1 MKIIRIWISLVG
13 ILKII
18 NDKYLMIMVFTISNI
33 LTIIRIILVP
43 IFLALYFSESYLLQ
57 SIGTLCFIAG
67 AITDHWDG
75 KLARRRKEI
84 TEFGRFWDPLADKF
98 LTLSAFWAIWYR
110 EDFNFFS
117 TFVLLYIIIIAA
129 RELGITYLRMW
140 GISKDAPLITSFWGK
155 LKTTFQLIAI
165 IFSLVYFN
173 ARDILNEYHYRIDY
187 ISDTYVI
194 PVIHFLILISM
205 IVTVLSGAM
214 YLTPSS
220 FGRKSE

>member
-1 MKIIRIWISLVG
+1 
-13 ILKII
+13 
-18 NDKYLMIMVFTISNI
+18 MIFTISNI

-57 SIGTLCFIAG
+57 TIGTLCFIAG

-98 LTLSAFWAIWYR
+98 LTLSAFIAIWYR

-117 TFVLLYIIIIAA
+117 NFIIFYIFVIAV
-129 RELGITYLRMW
+129 RELWITFLRLW
-140 GISKDAPLITSFWGK
+140 GVSKDKPLVTSFWGK

-173 ARDILNEYHYRIDY
+173 ARDILMEFQYRIIY
-187 ISDTYVI
+187 IDDTHII

-205 IVTVLSGAM
+205 IVTVLSGVL
-214 YLTPSS
+214 YFRPSS
-220 FGRKSE
+220 FERKSKLADG